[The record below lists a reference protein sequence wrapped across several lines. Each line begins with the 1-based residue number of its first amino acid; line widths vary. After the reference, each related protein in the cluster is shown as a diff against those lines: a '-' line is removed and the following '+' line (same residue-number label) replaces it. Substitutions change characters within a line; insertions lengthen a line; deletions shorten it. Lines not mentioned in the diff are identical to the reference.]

1 MDASWPSN
9 KLVAVTRRIL
19 FLAENVSAPSVAPPP
34 DGSLQDSEAAD
45 AVFVKGRLVK
55 EWNRPSFY
63 GIRLV
68 EGVTSWVR
76 LLICERCTLFVSL
89 GAGTFRLN
97 SRA

>member
-1 MDASWPSN
+1 MRRKIWIDASWPSN

-19 FLAENVSAPSVAPPP
+19 FFAENVSALSAAPPP

-55 EWNRPSFY
+55 EWDRPSSY

-68 EGVTSWVR
+68 EGGTSQGSAA
-76 LLICERCTLFVSL
+76 LS
-89 GAGTFRLN
+89 
-97 SRA
+97 